1 MSVMLKVFLRQGK
14 LEGLRNLSDIVIQ
27 ETFKYARETTEHL
40 TIAVLAY
47 ICLCIV
53 FYFVTVYLKISPDN
67 GYLRTVKRVLFVIA
81 HPDDECMFFGPIILK
96 LAQRSDC
103 QMFLLCLSEG

>member
-1 MSVMLKVFLRQGK
+1 MLEVLPLQDKVEDLRK
-14 LEGLRNLSDIVIQ
+14 LSDIVVQ
-27 ETFKYARETTEHL
+27 EICKYARETMEHL

-53 FYFVTVYLKISPDN
+53 FYFATVYLKIFPDY
-67 GYLRTVKRVLFVIA
+67 GRLRNVQRVLFVTA

-96 LAQRSDC
+96 LAQQSDC

>member
-1 MSVMLKVFLRQGK
+1 MLEVFPLQDK
-14 LEGLRNLSDIVIQ
+14 LEDLRELRDIVVE
-27 ETFKYARETTEHL
+27 ETFKYAKETMEHL

-47 ICLCIV
+47 ICLGIV
-53 FYFVTVYLKISPDN
+53 SYFATVYLKISPDY
-67 GYLRTVKRVLFVIA
+67 GHLGSVKRVLFVTA

-96 LAQRSDC
+96 LAQQSDC

>member
-1 MSVMLKVFLRQGK
+1 MLEVFLREGK
-14 LEGLRNLSDIVIQ
+14 LEGLRNLSDVVVQ
-27 ETFKYARETTEHL
+27 ETFKYARETMEHL
-40 TIAVLAY
+40 TVAVLAY

-53 FYFVTVYLKISPDN
+53 FYYAAVYLKIFPDN

-81 HPDDECMFFGPIILK
+81 HPDDECMFFGPVILK

-103 QMFLLCLSEG
+103 EIFLLCLSEG

>member
-1 MSVMLKVFLRQGK
+1 MSVMLEVLLQGK

-27 ETFKYARETTEHL
+27 ETFKYTRETTEHL

-53 FYFVTVYLKISPDN
+53 FYIASVYLKLSPSL
-67 GYLRTVKRVLFVIA
+67 GCLRTVKRVLFVTA
-81 HPDDECMFFGPIILK
+81 HPDDECMFFGPVILK
-96 LAQRSDC
+96 LAQQSDC